1 MLIYRYQLKQLT
13 VIEDIEGTGRK
24 AGLAWK
30 CWVVGTPGSLVET
43 ADFLGEWITAN
54 VDSGGADGLGS
65 IETGELHSESSS
77 INCKNIWHVK
87 RTLICSR
94 IICFFLLC
102 FFSCQCFIS
111 SNCFRSAWFLWTLCF
126 VALFFFLGLIYSS
139 CSLLSFILIVS
150 DRLLFPFTFSSPK
163 VAENNLK
170 IRYTFWLLL

>member
-1 MLIYRYQLKQLT
+1 MIHVMLIYRYQLKQLT

-30 CWVVGTPGSLVET
+30 CWVVGTPDSLVET

-126 VALFFFLGLIYSS
+126 VALFLLFRTHLLL
-139 CSLLSFILIVS
+139 LLSA
-150 DRLLFPFTFSSPK
+150 LLYFDCFRPASFSFHLFFSK
-163 VAENNLK
+163 SCRK
-170 IRYTFWLLL
+170 

>member
-1 MLIYRYQLKQLT
+1 MIHVMLIYRYQLKQLT

-30 CWVVGTPGSLVET
+30 CWVVGTPDSLVET

-65 IETGELHSESSS
+65 IESGELHSESSS

-94 IICFFLLC
+94 IICFFLLASVLLVVTVSEVHD
-102 FFSCQCFIS
+102 FFG
-111 SNCFRSAWFLWTLCF
+111 LF
-126 VALFFFLGLIYSS
+126 VLLRFFFFLGLIYSS